1 MQEWYQ
7 SDGKPR
13 FIARRLGIAV
23 SQLPYEYDWAQ
34 SLYDTIDS
42 EIVFSH
48 RNSFD
53 LLRNSKNQNLKYEN
67 SLQPTIHDR

>member
-1 MQEWYQ
+1 MQDWYQ

-48 RNSFD
+48 RKK
-53 LLRNSKNQNLKYEN
+53 LYT
-67 SLQPTIHDR
+67 LQRILTIRTAFS